1 MVLPRFLYNFG
12 KFAFFAPHSPAAA
25 ENRPFSLQKRKSAID
40 HNGLSRIFGAPAGT
54 RILDPL
60 IKSQMLY
67 QLSYEHTC
75 LCCVPTALIL

>member
-12 KFAFFAPHSPAAA
+12 KFAFFGPAQPGCGRKPAVFAA
-25 ENRPFSLQKRKSAID
+25 KKSAID

>member
-1 MVLPRFLYNFG
+1 MVLSRFLYNFG
-12 KFAFFAPHSPAAA
+12 KFAFFDTARPGCGRKPADFAA
-25 ENRPFSLQKRKSAID
+25 KRKSAID
-40 HNGLSRIFGAPAGT
+40 HNGVSRISGAPAGT

-75 LCCVPTALIL
+75 LCCVPTAPIL